1 MCYLEHSPVQI
12 SPQWPQRARH
22 AARCA
27 DGCAGAADDHG
38 WESHGLDQTIAA
50 SLRKESILFY
60 PSRPPIRKIQKL
72 TRKPHLHQ
80 AWIAL
85 LPLTLARL
93 TGVLAKTY
101 CLASVD
107 ASVYQIARGLLLPF
121 TLLLSLAVLRPRPYF
136 PPLSLVGCGLIMAGF
151 VVGMGSDYSKM
162 LTSGNGILLGIGSS
176 LTTAA
181 ESVVVKKLLS
191 TSKEGMWQMIW
202 MSNTMAILFYVP
214 LLPLSGE
221 LGATRDIATQK
232 ASGGANQF
240 FSGAVLT
247 GLSSFLLTIATFMQI
262 EVTSPTTHMV
272 ITAVRGI
279 AQSSLAIIIL
289 GEVFNSGRAGS
300 IILILAGSALYGWA
314 RDRYAQSGKAAAAAA
329 VEYVPLPDQERGQSG
344 GIEEWEE
351 RPKAEV

>member
-1 MCYLEHSPVQI
+1 M
-12 SPQWPQRARH
+12 
-22 AARCA
+22 
-27 DGCAGAADDHG
+27 
-38 WESHGLDQTIAA
+38 
-50 SLRKESILFY
+50 
-60 PSRPPIRKIQKL
+60 
-72 TRKPHLHQ
+72 
-80 AWIAL
+80 
-85 LPLTLARL
+85 
-93 TGVLAKTY
+93 
-101 CLASVD
+101 
-107 ASVYQIARGLLLPF
+107 YQIARGLLLPF

-181 ESVVVKKLLS
+181 ESVVVKKLLT

-221 LGATRDIATQK
+221 LGATRDMATHD
-232 ASGGANQF
+232 ASGGAHQF

-300 IILILAGSALYGWA
+300 ILLILAGSALYGWA
-314 RDRYAQSGKAAAAAA
+314 RDRYAQRGKAAAATAA
-329 VEYVPLPDQERGQSG
+329 EYVPLPDQEREQRDGAEG
-344 GIEEWEE
+344 GGE